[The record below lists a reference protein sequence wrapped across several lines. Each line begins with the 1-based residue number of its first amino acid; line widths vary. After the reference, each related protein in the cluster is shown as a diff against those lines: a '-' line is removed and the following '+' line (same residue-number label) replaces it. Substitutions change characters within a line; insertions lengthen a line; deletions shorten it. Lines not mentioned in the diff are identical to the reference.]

1 MKKLAILT
9 NIVKILISVSGV
21 LMLIGYLVAPTF
33 WTKPLSYIATII
45 LPYVPNFFKLIKVNF
60 SIPLT
65 LAYESFII
73 IAMVL
78 GIDLNWYS
86 EVFITASNDSY
97 YDKIAH
103 FSSGILVAL
112 AGQELFMLN
121 SRRNGNHQDTKWF
134 QMLFLIGCVAL
145 VAVGWECY
153 EFFYDEIFG
162 GSMQEL
168 VKAGVSDTM
177 LDMIA
182 SMVGGAICIAC
193 IIIRD
198 CLPTSTV
205 AHTSANNSVTSRKSP
220 ERPPRSVGK

>member
-9 NIVKILISVSGV
+9 NVVEILISISGA

-33 WTKPLSYIATII
+33 WTKPLSYIVTIV
-45 LPYVPNFFKLIKVNF
+45 LPYIPDFFKLIKVNF

-65 LAYESFII
+65 LAYEGFII

-78 GIDLNWYS
+78 GIDLNWYG
-86 EVFITASNDSY
+86 EVLIAASGDSY
-97 YDKIAH
+97 YDKIVH

-112 AGQELFMLN
+112 VGQELFMLH
-121 SRRNGNHQDTKWF
+121 SRRNGNYKSTKWF

-153 EFFYDEIFG
+153 EFLYDEIFG
-162 GSMQEL
+162 GNMQEL

-177 LDMIA
+177 WDMIA
-182 SMVGGAICIAC
+182 SMVGGTICSAC
-193 IIIRD
+193 LIQFQKQ
-198 CLPTSTV
+198 P
-205 AHTSANNSVTSRKSP
+205 NSDYTIDRN
-220 ERPPRSVGK
+220 